1 MLVLN
6 KKARIFFMSWPSINS
21 ISSTGSR
28 MSLLWC
34 CLPRQSCFH
43 VQGTYFLFRNGS
55 VFPWRESPATH
66 VQYKIQSSQVSSPR
80 TNLRIL
86 HGPMDSPSFPL
97 IPLSLKA
104 QGSGVRKKN
113 ESGSSHVAKGL
124 VRGESV
130 TFPGLDKGRLCF
142 F

>member
-1 MLVLN
+1 MYKGL
-6 KKARIFFMSWPSINS
+6 
-21 ISSTGSR
+21 ISYSETE
-28 MSLLWC
+28 MFSLGENRLQ
-34 CLPRQSCFH
+34 LM
-43 VQGTYFLFRNGS
+43 
-55 VFPWRESPATH
+55 
-66 VQYKIQSSQVSSPR
+66 YKIQSSQVSSPR

-113 ESGSSHVAKGL
+113 EPGSSHVAKGL

-130 TFPGLDKGRLCF
+130 TFPGLDKGRFCF